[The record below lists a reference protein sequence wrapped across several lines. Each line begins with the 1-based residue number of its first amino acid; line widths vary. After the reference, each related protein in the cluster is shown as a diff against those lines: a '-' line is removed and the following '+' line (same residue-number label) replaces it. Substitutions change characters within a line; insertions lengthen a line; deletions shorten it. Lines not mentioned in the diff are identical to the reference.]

1 MFTENRI
8 RKIQMTLKQLE
19 GYSVGKE
26 KQVIVHGIALTD
38 KILET
43 KDSDALCVY
52 AEELYLIMDNDKDGL
67 SQIQEMEENERKRI
81 ILDCAIDSIAVICR
95 YAYEKAGQLYF
106 PEPIEF
112 VSEETICH
120 LEKSLL
126 KLGL

>member
-1 MFTENRI
+1 MFTESRI
-8 RKIQMTLKQLE
+8 KKHQIILKQLE
-19 GYSVGKE
+19 DYFVGKE
-26 KQVIVHGIALTD
+26 KQIIVHSIALAD

-67 SQIQEMEENERKRI
+67 TQMMEMEENERKCI
-81 ILDCAIDSIAVICR
+81 ILDCTIDSIAVICR

-106 PEPIEF
+106 PEPIEL
-112 VSEETICH
+112 VSDETICH
-120 LEKSLL
+120 LEKSLF